1 MESTTTTTYAN
12 ANNNSKTN
20 FLFVLTAP
28 RSLSTVFLRS
38 FLEHPSVAVFNDSV
52 TTCKL
57 GHSTGTF
64 EEHICQLEKNFDEAI
79 SMGKTI
85 VLKDMAF
92 IAQKYFDIIRRWNQ
106 KYNMKFMYLVRHPK
120 AQYTSL
126 EKAIALEKTL
136 KRIPDS
142 YWDSWLQRQWYKP
155 IWDVYLEFNGHIV
168 IAEDLQRDPH
178 HTLRQAFAYAD
189 IKFSDEYLQF
199 EKLADKGIP
208 EDWKF
213 GQLWYTD
220 CLNSTSIRSGVTD
233 LSAIKLTSEL
243 AVRQVTESDTYYM
256 NFLSIVAANKATSV

>member
-1 MESTTTTTYAN
+1 MESNSTTTT
-12 ANNNSKTN
+12 NNNSNPTN
-20 FLFVLTAP
+20 FLLVLTAP

-38 FLEHPSVAVFNDSV
+38 FLEHPSVTVFNDSLL
-52 TTCKL
+52 TCKTMDL
-57 GHSTGTF
+57 INGSG
-64 EEHICQLEKNFDEAI
+64 EECIRQLEEKFDEAI

-85 VLKDMAF
+85 VLKDMAT
-92 IAQKYFDIIRRWNQ
+92 IVQVEYFDIIRRWNQ